1 MHCLNKEGLLAV
13 GTISPNRFQNY
24 PLNATKDL
32 EQEGRGAMD
41 YRTNKNTGIIITK
54 WVENKILY
62 LTSNYVGIKPI
73 TSVHRWRKID
83 ICCIQVLC
91 PQIVGIVIK

>member
-54 WVENKILY
+54 
-62 LTSNYVGIKPI
+62 
-73 TSVHRWRKID
+73 
-83 ICCIQVLC
+83 
-91 PQIVGIVIK
+91 